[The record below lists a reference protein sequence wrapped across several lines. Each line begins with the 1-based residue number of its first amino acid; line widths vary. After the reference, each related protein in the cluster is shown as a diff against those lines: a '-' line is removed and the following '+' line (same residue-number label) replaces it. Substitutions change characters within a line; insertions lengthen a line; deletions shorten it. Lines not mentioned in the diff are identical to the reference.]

1 MIIEEIAHFPSA
13 APHYCCLLNIVPV
26 DTECPQET
34 AAPFK
39 MFKYIIQ
46 L

>member
-1 MIIEEIAHFPSA
+1 MLREEIAHFPLVV
-13 APHYCCLLNIVPV
+13 PHYCGLFNIIPA
-26 DTECPQET
+26 DTDSPQENS
-34 AAPFK
+34 APFK

>member
-1 MIIEEIAHFPSA
+1 MLREEIAHFPSA
-13 APHYCCLLNIVPV
+13 APHYCSLFNIIPA
-26 DTECPQET
+26 DTDSPQET

>member
-1 MIIEEIAHFPSA
+1 MLRGEIAHFPSA
-13 APHYCCLLNIVPV
+13 APHYCGLFNIIPE
-26 DTECPQET
+26 DPDSPQET
-34 AAPFK
+34 TAPFK